1 MNEKQARDEQII
13 ERQILEEQALTSKVT
28 AGHRADL
35 VAELVDDHVNSER
48 RKIEGVIFLKLDQG
62 APLSPAEALQA
73 WIQLHALRN
82 LERTLARKKRDGEN
96 AAKRL
101 TRDHAPDGS
110 GDPDRDPHKNRFPHA

>member
-1 MNEKQARDEQII
+1 MNQKE
-13 ERQILEEQALTSKVT
+13 ILEEQALTSKVT

-48 RKIEGVIFLKLDQG
+48 SKIENGIFSRIDQG
-62 APLSPAEALQA
+62 APITPELAVQA

-82 LERTLARKKRDGEN
+82 LGRTLARKKRDGQS

-110 GDPDRDPHKNRFPHA
+110 GDPAPEKSKRRFIHA

>member
-1 MNEKQARDEQII
+1 MNEKQIV
-13 ERQILEEQALTSKVT
+13 EEQALTSKVT
-28 AGHRADL
+28 AGHRAEL

-48 RKIEGVIFLKLDQG
+48 HKIESVIFLKLDQG
-62 APLSPAEALQA
+62 IQLTAGEALQA

-82 LERTLARKKRDGEN
+82 LERTLARKKRDGQS

-110 GDPDRDPHKNRFPHA
+110 GDPAPEKSKRRFIHA